1 MEIGGVSNISGS
13 TSGET
18 SSVIVVCPS
27 PWFKTGKRVQMRNM
41 AKYPL
46 FNQPSSNL
54 LYVVTLKGFLKLP
67 KISQDVFSD

>member
-18 SSVIVVCPS
+18 SSVIVVYPS
-27 PWFKTGKRVQMRNM
+27 PWFKTGKRVQMINM

-54 LYVVTLKGFLKLP
+54 LYVVILKGFLKLP
-67 KISQDVFSD
+67 KISHDVFSD